1 MQAQGPV
8 SRSTQTAPRHSPHG
22 RGVAKSGAMR
32 MLPVCMGVL
41 VCGCAAHGVGERPDA
56 VTAASMD
63 GREVLRFEGMCDAS
77 GAVALGGSLFVVGD
91 DEDNILRVYDARRGG
106 PPVQSVDLS
115 PDLELPAAKKKP
127 PEADIE
133 AATGLGSLSFWLT
146 SHGRKSSGKKAPSR
160 LRFFATKETDA
171 GPRLVGRPYTQLLD
185 DMLAA
190 PQLARFGLD
199 GAETKAPKAPGG
211 LNIEGMTA
219 MADGRTILVGFRSP
233 VPDGKALLV
242 PLLNPVALVEEGAR
256 AQLGEPVQLDL
267 GGLGIRS
274 LSWWRGRYVII
285 SGGTAGE
292 GTSRLFTWRGGEDAP
307 VAVESVDLAGLNP
320 EAFFTP
326 EDTEEILLLSDDG
339 AAPVDG
345 VECKRLKD
353 PSRKRFRG
361 VWVRLPESP

>member
-1 MQAQGPV
+1 
-8 SRSTQTAPRHSPHG
+8 
-22 RGVAKSGAMR
+22 MR
-32 MLPVCMGVL
+32 MLPVYMGVL

-56 VTAASMD
+56 VAAASVA

-146 SHGRKSSGKKAPSR
+146 SHGRNSSGKKAPSR
-160 LRFFATKETDA
+160 LRFFATEETDA

-199 GAETKAPKAPGG
+199 GAEAKAPKAPGG

-292 GTSRLFTWRGGEDAP
+292 GTSRLFTWRGGEEAP

-326 EDTEEILLLSDDG
+326 EDAEEILLLSDDG

-353 PSRKRFRG
+353 PARKRFRG

>member
-1 MQAQGPV
+1 
-8 SRSTQTAPRHSPHG
+8 
-22 RGVAKSGAMR
+22 MR
-32 MLPVCMGVL
+32 LLPVCMGVL
-41 VCGCAAHGVGERPDA
+41 VCGCSAHGVGERPGA
-56 VTAASMD
+56 VTATSMD
-63 GREVLRFEGMCDAS
+63 GREVLHFEGMCDAS

-133 AATGLGSLSFWLT
+133 AATGLGALSFWLT
-146 SHGRKSSGKKAPSR
+146 SHARNSSGKKAPSR
-160 LRFFATKETDA
+160 LRFFATEETDA

-285 SGGTAGE
+285 SGGTSGE
-292 GTSRLFTWRGGEDAP
+292 GTSRLFTWRGGEEAP

-326 EDTEEILLLSDDG
+326 EDAEEILLLSDDG

>member
-1 MQAQGPV
+1 MSPSAQ
-8 SRSTQTAPRHSPHG
+8 SASRHSPHALT
-22 RGVAKSGAMR
+22 VAKSGAMR
-32 MLPVCMGVL
+32 LLPVCMGVL
-41 VCGCAAHGVGERPDA
+41 VWGCSAHSVGERPDA
-56 VTAASMD
+56 VAAASMD

-77 GAVALGGSLFVVGD
+77 GAVSLGGDLFVVGD

-115 PDLELPAAKKKP
+115 PHLELPAAKKKA

-146 SHGRKSSGKKAPSR
+146 SHGRSSSGKKAPSR
-160 LRFFATKETDA
+160 LRFFATEETDA
-171 GPRLVGRPYTQLLD
+171 VPRLVGRPYTQLLD

-219 MADGRTILVGFRSP
+219 MPDGRSILVGFRSP

-242 PLLNPVALVEEGAR
+242 PLLNPVSLVEEEGAR

-274 LSWWRGRYVII
+274 LSWWRGRYLII

-326 EDTEEILLLSDDG
+326 EDAEEILLLSDDG
-339 AAPVDG
+339 TALVDG

-353 PSRKRFRG
+353 AARKRFRG
-361 VWVRLPESP
+361 VWVRLSESP